1 MQSSSTSVILL
12 LLCCLCSPGE
22 ALSNTCESDT
32 AEFVLVK
39 ENKGITLYER
49 WYAVSPDLQARE
61 VKATLVINASAE
73 DAVALIRDEAL
84 GKKWNRNTESYKVL
98 TEDSDNWFGY
108 IQYDLPWPVS
118 NQDCVLKYNRFVTE
132 DATEVFFENAKHPAF
147 PPQKRIQRIPEISGK
162 WIFTETETGMAVE
175 YYITTMPSATL
186 PTWITDPIIRNN
198 LIETLHH
205 FKNIL
210 EKNT

>member
-73 DAVALIRDEAL
+73 AAVALIRDEAL

-98 TEDSDNWFGY
+98 SEDSDNWFGY

-118 NQDCVLKYNRFVTE
+118 NQDCVLKYNRYVSE
-132 DATEVFFENAKHPAF
+132 DATSIFFENTKHPAF